1 MIKARHIFIFVLC
14 SVLLVLWGCR
24 PKGVLSSNAM
34 KEVLEDLHKTEAMLQ
49 TAGLRPS
56 DQEIKSIYFA
66 QVLEQHGI
74 TQAEF
79 DSSLVW
85 YTAHP
90 QLFDKIYPKVI
101 ADLQAEEKELNDRLQ
116 IDKETRSQEE
126 ILREQYT
133 LKTDIDTASFELIA
147 GLYPVLM
154 HDTVN
159 QLLPQVSVL
168 GGGVVDSLQTGVDLP

>member
-1 MIKARHIFIFVLC
+1 MAAMACV
-14 SVLLVLWGCR
+14 GCR
-24 PKGVLSSNAM
+24 PKGILHSWEMREIMV
-34 KEVLEDLHKTEAMLQ
+34 DLHKTDAMLQ
-49 TAGLRPS
+49 ISGLTQGY
-56 DQEIKSIYFA
+56 DEAKNIYYA
-66 QVLEQHGI
+66 QVLEKHGT
-74 TQAEF
+74 TQAQF

-101 ADLQAEEKELNDRLQ
+101 ADLQAEEKELNDRLT

-133 LKTDIDTASFELIA
+133 LKTDLDTAYFELIA

-154 HDTVN
+154 HDTVD

-168 GGGVVDSLQTGVDLP
+168 GGGVVDTLQTRIDLP

>member
-1 MIKARHIFIFVLC
+1 MIKARHIFVFVLC
-14 SVLLVLWGCR
+14 ALIAMTACR
-24 PKGVLSSNAM
+24 PKGVLSSSAM

-49 TAGLRPS
+49 TAGLKPS
-56 DQEIKSIYFA
+56 DQEIKSIYYA
-66 QVLEQHGI
+66 QVLERHAV

-101 ADLQAEEKELNDRLQ
+101 ADLQAEEKELNDRLT

-133 LKTDIDTASFELIA
+133 LKTDLDTAYFELIA

-154 HDTVN
+154 HDTVD

-168 GGGVVDSLQTGVDLP
+168 GGGVVDTLQTRIDLP